1 MDIEENLDDR
11 RVVILM
17 VCCCF
22 LSGLID
28 SI

>member
-1 MDIEENLDDR
+1 MDVEENLDDR